1 MADRRDSATVLARP
15 GRLGFRQFRG
25 LSAVIYKESKHILR
39 DPRTLFL
46 MLLVPAIQLT
56 IFGYAINLDIKN
68 IPTVLFNLDGRAESR
83 ALVDRFRNTGY
94 FDIRRQVNTAEEAI
108 DAIVSGEAQVAIKI
122 PPDYSDRILLGEHT
136 EIQVLID
143 GSDSSVAMQALNVSN
158 AIVLRASV
166 TQLARRLGN
175 RVTQPIEAQPRV
187 LFNPDMRTANFM
199 VPGLVGII
207 LQIITMLLTAFAIV
221 REKENGT
228 LEQLMVTPV
237 SRLGLILGKLLPYG
251 GVGIVETL
259 SVLLLMRFLFQVPI
273 AGNLLLLAGFTL
285 IFLFTALG
293 LGLLISTIANNQIQ
307 ALQVSFLIILPSFLL
322 SGFIFPQESMPH
334 PIYVIGQAVPAT
346 YFIRILRGIILRDAG
361 FDVLW
366 INGAVLAGMG
376 LFVLTLATLRF
387 RKNLG

>member
-1 MADRRDSATVLARP
+1 MFK
-15 GRLGFRQFRG
+15 GLG
-25 LSAVIYKESKHILR
+25 AVIYKESKHILR

-46 MLLVPAIQLT
+46 MMLVPGLQLT
-56 IFGYAINLDIKN
+56 VFGYAINMDIKN
-68 IPTVLFNLDGRAESR
+68 IPTVIFNLDGRAESR
-83 ALVDRFRNTGY
+83 ALIDRFENTGY
-94 FDIRRQVNTAEEAI
+94 FDIRRQVNTAEGII
-108 DAIVSGEAQVAIKI
+108 DAIVSGEAKVGLKI
-122 PPDYSDRILLGEHT
+122 PPDYSDRILLGERT

-143 GSDSSVAMQALNVSN
+143 GSDSTVAMQALNVSN
-158 AIVLRASV
+158 AIALRASV
-166 TQLARRLGN
+166 AELAKSLGGDATQI
-175 RVTQPIEAQPRV
+175 IESRPRV

-251 GVGIVETL
+251 VVGIVETI

-273 AGNLLLLAGFTL
+273 AGNVLLLAGFTL

-293 LGLLISTIANNQIQ
+293 LGLLISTVAANQMQ
-307 ALQVSFLIILPSFLL
+307 ALQVAFLIILPSVLL

-334 PIYVIGQAVPAT
+334 VIYVIGKAVPAT
-346 YFIRILRGIILRDAG
+346 YFIQILRGIILRDTG
-361 FDVLW
+361 FEDLW
-366 INGAVLAGMG
+366 MNGAILGGIGV
-376 LFVLTLATLRF
+376 FVLTLATLRF

>member
-1 MADRRDSATVLARP
+1 M
-15 GRLGFRQFRG
+15 FRG
-25 LSAVIYKESKHILR
+25 LTSIIYKEYKHILR

-46 MLLVPAIQLT
+46 MLLVPALQLT
-56 IFGYAINLDIKN
+56 VFGYAINMDIKN
-68 IPTVLFNLDGRAESR
+68 IPTAVFNLDGRAESR
-83 ALVDRFRNTGY
+83 ALIDRFANTGY
-94 FDIRRQVNTAEEAI
+94 FDIRRHAATAEEIEEAI
-108 DAIVSGEAQVAIKI
+108 IRGEVKVGLKI
-122 PPDYSDRILLGEHT
+122 PSDYSDRVLAGEET
-136 EIQVLID
+136 AVQILID
-143 GSDSSVAMQALNVSN
+143 GSDSTVAMQALNVSN
-158 AIVLRASV
+158 AVVLRASV
-166 TQLARRLGN
+166 AELARSLG
-175 RVTQPIEAQPRV
+175 TDADPAIEARPRV

-251 GVGIVETL
+251 AVGVIETI
-259 SVLLLMRFLFQVPI
+259 SVVLLMRFLFQVPI
-273 AGNLLLLAGFTL
+273 AGSVLLLAGFTL

-293 LGLLISTIANNQIQ
+293 LGLLISTVAANQMQ
-307 ALQVSFLIILPSFLL
+307 ALQVAFLIILPSVLL

-334 PIYVIGQAVPAT
+334 VIYVIGQAVPAT
-346 YFIRILRGIILRDAG
+346 WFIQILRGIILRDTG
-361 FDVLW
+361 FADLW
-366 INGAVLAGMG
+366 MNGAILGAMG